1 MFYYRGHALQFG
13 GVNYLVPIDAKLT
26 DETDLRRMTRVD
38 DVVDRVVA
46 SRRTPIRDVRS
57 ARGGGSAH
65 RRRNEDGIRSLE
77 ALFLVG
83 GRFASAAGARGRYHP
98 SHVSLEAPTDGP
110 PNDPELPDERR
121 HPCIDKPGT
130 VSSADEAAIDKTY
143 ASIKT
148 ASNQPVQVREE
159 TNSGA

>member
-1 MFYYRGHALQFG
+1 MLSIELWRPGAPQFAMCAVL
-13 GVNYLVPIDAKLT
+13 GVAARLT
-26 DETDLRRMTRVD
+26 VDETRTVFARWKPFSSSA
-38 DVVDRVVA
+38 VA
-46 SRRTPIRDVRS
+46 SP
-57 ARGGGSAH
+57 ARPGP
-65 RRRNEDGIRSLE
+65 
-77 ALFLVG
+77 V
-83 GRFASAAGARGRYHP
+83 AATILAT
-98 SHVSLEAPTDGP
+98 SLEAPTDGP

-130 VSSADEAAIDKTY
+130 VSSADEAAIDKTD

>member
-1 MFYYRGHALQFG
+1 MLSIELWRPGAPQFAMCAVL
-13 GVNYLVPIDAKLT
+13 GVAARLT
-26 DETDLRRMTRVD
+26 GDETRTVFARWKPFSSSA
-38 DVVDRVVA
+38 VA
-46 SRRTPIRDVRS
+46 SP
-57 ARGGGSAH
+57 ARPGPVAAT
-65 RRRNEDGIRSLE
+65 ILATSLSRH
-77 ALFLVG
+77 L
-83 GRFASAAGARGRYHP
+83 
-98 SHVSLEAPTDGP
+98 PTGP

-130 VSSADEAAIDKTY
+130 VSSADEAAIDKTD